1 MDVAPADHK
10 HVVLTGRGWGK
21 AMAMA
26 GEAMGRWE
34 VAEHVCSVHLVPA
47 VRGSAATTAAAMAA
61 EGASA
66 AKVWIRGGVCQA
78 QLVCQRKEWEVKG
91 GGPPL
96 VPEGHILAL
105 TWRRRTEEEDGGME
119 APGQGVATPAAEE
132 EGDLGLWC
140 HLHPQQLLPQQ
151 GEAVA
156 PKSQLRLQQWAKR
169 EAASAPHHGGEA
181 GGGEPGDAG
190 AVLATP
196 GVGAASLVGVG
207 VPRGGGLPPTPGEAG
222 GTGA

>member
-1 MDVAPADHK
+1 MVPVHRVQAEARQPLQPTVGALITMDFPVRTVFTAVQPVQLMAGAEALAKGVRRIDPAKEVGDWSVDVAPADHK
-10 HVVLTGRGWGK
+10 HVLLTGRGWGK

-26 GEAMGRWE
+26 GEALGRWE
-34 VAEHVCSVHLVPA
+34 VVEQVSSVHLVPA
-47 VRGSAATTAAAMAA
+47 VRGSAATTAAAMVAV
-61 EGASA
+61 GASA
-66 AKVWIRGGVCQA
+66 AKVWIRGCVCQA

-140 HLHPQQLLPQQ
+140 HLHP
-151 GEAVA
+151 
-156 PKSQLRLQQWAKR
+156 
-169 EAASAPHHGGEA
+169 
-181 GGGEPGDAG
+181 
-190 AVLATP
+190 
-196 GVGAASLVGVG
+196 
-207 VPRGGGLPPTPGEAG
+207 
-222 GTGA
+222 